1 MLGFA
6 KIGIEKIDIQFPG
19 EHTPSPLTCNSIR
32 DTAPAGT
39 PNSRKSGKF
48 NPARALRPYEA
59 DDPKRNIAPMFAA
72 LTLILG
78 LGASAPA
85 QMIPISYTAPD
96 RAAVDSI
103 KAGNHDCPHCM
114 LAGANLDNTCVKDG
128 NLEGA
133 DFSNVHAVLM
143 CMSYANF
150 TNVSFRDAN
159 LSGANLA
166 HANLTGADFTGA
178 VLAITSFKGTDL
190 TKTKGLTQA
199 QLDSA
204 CSDKDTKVPAGLKA
218 HICT

>member
-1 MLGFA
+1 MFA
-6 KIGIEKIDIQFPG
+6 
-19 EHTPSPLTCNSIR
+19 S
-32 DTAPAGT
+32 
-39 PNSRKSGKF
+39 
-48 NPARALRPYEA
+48 
-59 DDPKRNIAPMFAA
+59 MFAA

-96 RAAVDSI
+96 RTAVESI
-103 KAGNHDCPHCM
+103 RAGHHDCPHCM
-114 LAGANLDNTCVKDG
+114 LAGANLDNTCVKNG

-150 TNVSFRDAN
+150 KDVSFRGADLA
-159 LSGANLA
+159 GANLA
-166 HANLTGADFTGA
+166 HANLDGADFTGA
-178 VLAITSFKGTDL
+178 TLAITSFKGTDL
-190 TKTKGLTQA
+190 TKTKGLTQE

-204 CSDKDTKVPAGLKA
+204 CSDADTKVPAGLKA

>member
-1 MLGFA
+1 MFVMLALFA
-6 KIGIEKIDIQFPG
+6 SVIFGG
-19 EHTPSPLTCNSIR
+19 VS
-32 DTAPAGT
+32 AVA
-39 PNSRKSGKF
+39 
-48 NPARALRPYEA
+48 
-59 DDPKRNIAPMFAA
+59 
-72 LTLILG
+72 
-78 LGASAPA
+78 APA
-85 QMIPISYTAPD
+85 QMIPINYTAPD
-96 RAAVDSI
+96 RTAVDSI
-103 KAGNHDCPHCM
+103 KAGHHDCPHCM
-114 LAGANLDNTCVKDG
+114 LAGANLDNTCVKNG

-178 VLAITSFKGTDL
+178 KLAITSFKGTDL
-190 TKTKGLTQA
+190 TRTKGLTQA

-204 CSDKDTKVPAGLKA
+204 CSDAETKAPAGLKA

>member
-1 MLGFA
+1 
-6 KIGIEKIDIQFPG
+6 
-19 EHTPSPLTCNSIR
+19 
-32 DTAPAGT
+32 
-39 PNSRKSGKF
+39 
-48 NPARALRPYEA
+48 
-59 DDPKRNIAPMFAA
+59 MFAT
-72 LTLILG
+72 LTLLITLLFSG
-78 LGASAPA
+78 VAAAGAPVPFT
-85 QMIPISYTAPD
+85 PISYTAPD
-96 RAAVDSI
+96 RAAVNSI

-114 LAGANLDNTCVKDG
+114 LAGANLDNTCVKNG

-178 VLAITSFKGTDL
+178 KLAITSFKGTDL

-199 QLDSA
+199 QLDRA

>member
-1 MLGFA
+1 MIFA
-6 KIGIEKIDIQFPG
+6 
-19 EHTPSPLTCNSIR
+19 S
-32 DTAPAGT
+32 A
-39 PNSRKSGKF
+39 
-48 NPARALRPYEA
+48 
-59 DDPKRNIAPMFAA
+59 FAA
-72 LTLILG
+72 LSLVLG

-85 QMIPISYTAPD
+85 NFVAISYTAPN

-103 KAGNHDCPHCM
+103 KAGNHDCPACM
-114 LAGANLDNTCVKDG
+114 LAGANLDNTCVKNG

-150 TNVSFRDAN
+150 TNVSFRNAN

-178 VLAITSFKGTDL
+178 KLAITSFKGTDL

-204 CSDKDTKVPAGLKA
+204 CEDKDTKIPAGLKA

>member
-1 MLGFA
+1 M
-6 KIGIEKIDIQFPG
+6 
-19 EHTPSPLTCNSIR
+19 
-32 DTAPAGT
+32 
-39 PNSRKSGKF
+39 
-48 NPARALRPYEA
+48 
-59 DDPKRNIAPMFAA
+59 MFAV
-72 LTLILG
+72 LTLILS

-85 QMIPISYTAPD
+85 QMIPISFTAPD

-114 LAGANLDNTCVKDG
+114 LAGANLDNTCVKNG
-128 NLEGA
+128 NLEDA

-150 TNVSFRDAN
+150 TNVSFKGAN

-166 HANLTGADFTGA
+166 HANLTGADFTDTT
-178 VLAITSFKGTDL
+178 LAITSFKGTDL

>member
-1 MLGFA
+1 MTRNSTTSGGRRFPEMAPHLVLDRAKNAESREFKRHGACDLG
-6 KIGIEKIDIQFPG
+6 
-19 EHTPSPLTCNSIR
+19 R
-32 DTAPAGT
+32 
-39 PNSRKSGKF
+39 
-48 NPARALRPYEA
+48 A
-59 DDPKRNIAPMFAA
+59 DDPKRNIAPMFATFA
-72 LTLILG
+72 LILG

-96 RAAVDSI
+96 RTAVDSI
-103 KAGNHDCPHCM
+103 HAGNHDCPHCM
-114 LAGANLDNTCVKDG
+114 LAGANLDNTCVKNG

-159 LSGANLA
+159 LTN
-166 HANLTGADFTGA
+166 ADFTGA
-178 VLAITSFKGTDL
+178 TLAITSFKGTDL
-190 TKTKGLTQA
+190 TQTKGLTQA

-204 CSDKDTKVPAGLKA
+204 CSDKETKVPAGLKA

>member
-1 MLGFA
+1 MFTLLTLFA
-6 KIGIEKIDIQFPG
+6 
-19 EHTPSPLTCNSIR
+19 S
-32 DTAPAGT
+32 
-39 PNSRKSGKF
+39 
-48 NPARALRPYEA
+48 
-59 DDPKRNIAPMFAA
+59 
-72 LTLILG
+72 LILG
-78 LGASAPA
+78 GVSVAAQPA

-103 KAGNHDCPHCM
+103 KAGHRDCPHCM
-114 LAGANLDNTCVKDG
+114 LAGANLDNTCVKGG

-150 TNVSFRDAN
+150 TDVSFRGADLA
-159 LSGANLA
+159 GANLA

-178 VLAITSFKGTDL
+178 TLSITSFKGTDL

-199 QLDSA
+199 QLNQA

>member
-1 MLGFA
+1 M
-6 KIGIEKIDIQFPG
+6 
-19 EHTPSPLTCNSIR
+19 NSIR
-32 DTAPAGT
+32 HAIPAWEEEIEE
-39 PNSRKSGKF
+39 SR
-48 NPARALRPYEA
+48 E
-59 DDPKRNIAPMFAA
+59 IAGGMGFAIFRGRRIETEHCPMFVM
-72 LTLILG
+72 LTLF
-78 LGASAPA
+78 ASVVFGGVSAVAAPA
-85 QMIPISYTAPD
+85 QMIPIAYTAPD

-103 KAGNHDCPHCM
+103 HAGNHDCPHCM
-114 LAGANLDNTCVKDG
+114 LAGANLDNTCVKNG

-150 TNVSFRDAN
+150 TGVSFRDAN

-166 HANLTGADFTGA
+166 HANLTNADFTGA
-178 VLAITSFKGTDL
+178 TLAITSFKGTDL

-199 QLDSA
+199 QLDTA

>member
-1 MLGFA
+1 
-6 KIGIEKIDIQFPG
+6 
-19 EHTPSPLTCNSIR
+19 
-32 DTAPAGT
+32 
-39 PNSRKSGKF
+39 
-48 NPARALRPYEA
+48 
-59 DDPKRNIAPMFAA
+59 MFASA
-72 LTLILG
+72 FLGLTLILG

-96 RAAVDSI
+96 RTAVDSI

-114 LAGANLDNTCVKDG
+114 LAGANLDNTCVKNG

-133 DFSNVHAVLM
+133 DFSHVHAVLM

-166 HANLTGADFTGA
+166 HADLTNADFTGA
-178 VLAITSFKGTDL
+178 TLSITSFKGTDL

-204 CSDKDTKVPAGLKA
+204 CSDKDTKVPTGLKA